1 MVDLGHEVIQASSH
15 LLVLFF
21 GSEILALPDLILDF
35 LEDRDCYGLV
45 VFRGLPQVVSLTLVR
60 AVHPHLDHLLI
71 FYLHIHCFLHLAN
84 LCGFSHVLEG
94 PFESECL
101 NYIFVLH
108 SSLWC
113 FLQSPERL
121 LDDEVRVPEEA
132 ELACNTK
139 VLLFRPYLLEIR
151 PEASHRSLPTFLMQ
165 IVIHFADIVQLLH
178 FHVPEFLKCFEVG
191 A

>member
-1 MVDLGHEVIQASSH
+1 MVNLGHEVIQASRH

-21 GSEILALPDLILDF
+21 DSEILALPDLILHF

-45 VFRGLPQVVSLTLVR
+45 VFRRLLQVVTLTLVR

-71 FYLHIHCFLHLAN
+71 FCLCSHCCLLLAN
-84 LCGFSHVLEG
+84 LRGFSHVLEG
-94 PFESECL
+94 PFKSERL
-101 NYIFVLH
+101 DYYLILH

-113 FLQSPERL
+113 FLQCPKRL
-121 LDDEVRVPEEA
+121 LDDEVWVPEEA

-139 VLLFRPYLLEIR
+139 VLLFRPYLLEVR
-151 PEASHRSLPTFLMQ
+151 SEASHRSLPTFLVQ

-178 FHVPEFLKCFEVG
+178 FHVSECLKCFEVG